1 MKRGT
6 GIIFLCAWFSLAG
19 AGLANASDDADDG
32 PDQARRDVAGAVYTM
47 TNASTGNSVLLFNRA
62 ADGTL
67 TAAGSFPTGGSG
79 TGRGLG
85 NQSALALSED
95 QRWLFAVNAGSSEVS
110 VFSVKR
116 SGLELVDKVPSG
128 GTRPVSLS
136 VDHDL
141 LYVLNA
147 GGTDNITGFTIGR
160 RGKLSPLPGSTRL
173 LSGTGTAPAQVQFNP
188 KGNVLVV
195 TEKATNLIDTYIV
208 GDDGL
213 ANGPFVQASAGA
225 TPFGFAFDRQGR
237 MFVSDAARGAPGASS
252 VSSYRISSDG
262 NIQAIS
268 PTAANTETA
277 SCWVVISN
285 DGRFAYTTNT
295 GSGSISGY
303 RVAKDGS
310 LTLRDADGRTGDTGA
325 GSAPLDMSLS
335 RDGRYL
341 YTLNSGNGTIG
352 AFSVGSDGELAA
364 FAGISGLPA
373 GANGMA
379 AR

>member
-6 GIIFLCAWFSLAG
+6 GILFLCAWFSLAG
-19 AGLANASDDADDG
+19 PGLVYASDEADDD
-32 PDQARRDVAGAVYTM
+32 PDHARHEVAGAVYTM
-47 TNASTGNSVLLFNRA
+47 TNATTGNSVLLFNRA

-67 TAAGSFPTGGSG
+67 TAAGSFATGGSG

-85 NQSALALSED
+85 NQGALVLSEG
-95 QRWLFAVNAGSSEVS
+95 QRWLFAVNAGSNEIS
-110 VFSVKR
+110 VFAVKR
-116 SGLELVDKVPSG
+116 AGLVLVDKVPSG
-128 GTRPVSLS
+128 GTRPVSLT
-136 VDHDL
+136 VDDNL

-195 TEKATNLIDTYIV
+195 TEKATNLIDTYTV

-213 ANGPFVQASAGA
+213 ANGPFVQASAGV
-225 TPFGFAFDRQGR
+225 TPFGFAFDRRGR
-237 MFVSDAARGAPGASS
+237 MYVSDAAGGAPGASS
-252 VSSYRISSDG
+252 VSSYRVSSSG

-268 PTAANTETA
+268 PAAATTETA
-277 SCWVVISN
+277 ACWVVISN
-285 DGRFAYTTNT
+285 NGRFAYTTNT